1 MSSNQLI
8 ILETLAQKL
17 CPATKTLTLDANGKP
32 NAIPYGRAVKFH
44 GKIYQPTNINELSD
58 LLKFYADIPYALAVR
73 GQFRDHVDPTKPIW
87 RRKDEKKYPNA
98 PHTVCLKETALNWL
112 MLDIDK
118 LPLPALG
125 FNAPLSQLDPQTICD
140 VIIAKHLPELQGT
153 TYHFQ
158 LSSTAGWFDPHTV
171 SVHIWLWLAKPMTN
185 AECKAFAKMIN
196 ARENQ
201 LILDPSLYN
210 AAQPHYIAN
219 PILGNGIETDPLP
232 VRSGLVKKE
241 SYVFSMPV
249 VEITKPAPAQKSTPK
264 KSTQNRPKFDY
275 IRPHKL
281 DNWLKLIRRTDGG
294 VHDILLDVT
303 NWRANT
309 GGLWCDWKGFRK
321 KLEKALRESVRAQTD
336 MARIDALFDSGEYQ
350 RAVDGAKI
358 LAKHNFWQNY
368 SSHLVLSS
376 HDDTDTIRL
385 NERYLHSFSMPN
397 TLETLV
403 IDSDLGTGKTEWFY
417 NNVIKDAPLGQN
429 VLCQNSRRSLAK
441 ATALRFG
448 IVDYEDF
455 KQATEKERHL
465 MDCRMMSLCVNSSLK
480 LVNPKD
486 PIDVLFLDESDL
498 IILHLLGGAVPDKIR
513 EDLIYHNIEITRNAK
528 HVICAQSLVSDLTLS
543 FLKLAG
549 REDIIKVINTHQPW
563 KSLPIDYFRKKD
575 KALERLLEIAD
586 KGTPFLCPC
595 NSSNQALR
603 IYLDLQK
610 RHPDRKYLLVTQGVA
625 TEPEQ
630 SEFLANPNKHAHK
643 YDGVIFSPSM
653 ESGVSIDVEHFKE
666 TIGFCSANEKVGT
679 PEAFVQ
685 QILRGRKAQR
695 ISLWVDPQ
703 KHDLPTTDERCARE
717 AIARFDVA
725 AKMIEHDGEE
735 LIAFKKTP
743 VVDLAMKAQAI
754 QNKSKNNTDRV
765 VYALLTERMGCQV
778 NLVDSDLSD
787 LGIEAS
793 KQGKQLQKEHY
804 QAQVETSAKLS
815 PVEYETLKENRSQ
828 SAKETWDLCR
838 YRLEH
843 ELCVD
848 LDADGDNEAIFD
860 QWNQGRVVQSLRGF
874 EEGLLGLD
882 EAKVVAGHLLEN
894 KAQYSEAQGFM
905 TRWLIRRGLMESLH
919 LTVDEDGDVSCDPE
933 FKFRYSDLMSSWW
946 YRFARQNRDAVN
958 GSHVGCRIKG
968 KRPSESEIGRWIRAM
983 GVVLKRSQVDVD
995 ESANKPLKEKK
1006 VDSSTKRKQ
1015 QTYFSVNIEKMQ
1027 ALTSTFKRRR
1037 ASGATVWASLI
1048 TKAMHSGEGQVV
1060 VGSCEDAIRALL
1072 PELKTP
1078 AGEQTVVV
1086 LFERLG
1092 DRFGWLEINEVYYRL
1107 AA

>member
-1 MSSNQLI
+1 
-8 ILETLAQKL
+8 
-17 CPATKTLTLDANGKP
+17 
-32 NAIPYGRAVKFH
+32 
-44 GKIYQPTNINELSD
+44 
-58 LLKFYADIPYALAVR
+58 
-73 GQFRDHVDPTKPIW
+73 
-87 RRKDEKKYPNA
+87 
-98 PHTVCLKETALNWL
+98 
-112 MLDIDK
+112 
-118 LPLPALG
+118 
-125 FNAPLSQLDPQTICD
+125 
-140 VIIAKHLPELQGT
+140 
-153 TYHFQ
+153 
-158 LSSTAGWFDPHTV
+158 
-171 SVHIWLWLAKPMTN
+171 MTN
-185 AECKAFAKMIN
+185 PQCKAFAKMIN
-196 ARENQ
+196 AREKQ
-201 LILDPSLYN
+201 QILDPSLYN

-219 PILGNGIETDPLP
+219 PILGNGIKTDPLP
-232 VRSGLVKKE
+232 VRSGFIKKE
-241 SYVFSMPV
+241 SDVFSMPV
-249 VEITKPAPAQKSTPK
+249 VEITKPAPAQRSTSK

-275 IRPHKL
+275 IRPYTL
-281 DNWLKLIRRTDGG
+281 DKWLELATQIDGG
-294 VHDILLDVT
+294 LHEFLLDIT

-309 GGLWCDWKGFRK
+309 GGLWCDWKDFRK
-321 KLEKALRESVRAQTD
+321 KLEKALRESIRAQTD
-336 MARIDALFDSGEYQ
+336 MARIDTLFNSGEYQ

-358 LAKHNFWQNY
+358 LAKQNFWQNY

-441 ATALRFG
+441 ATALRFD
-448 IVDYEDF
+448 IVDYEEF
-455 KQATEKERHL
+455 KQATGRMRQL
-465 MDCRMMSLCVNSSLK
+465 MDCRMMSLCVNSSLQ

-513 EDLIYHNIEITRNAK
+513 EDLIAHHIEITRNAK

-543 FLKLAG
+543 FLKLAR
-549 REDIIKVINTHQPW
+549 REDVIKVINTHQPW

-595 NSSNQALR
+595 NSSGQALR
-603 IYLDLQK
+603 IYLDLSK
-610 RHPDRKYLLVTQGVA
+610 RHPDKNYLLITNDTA
-625 TEPEQ
+625 SEPDQ
-630 SEFLANPNKHAHK
+630 SAFLSDPNKHAQK
-643 YDGVIFSPSM
+643 YDGVIFSPVL
-653 ESGVSIDVEHFKE
+653 ESGNSIDHPHFE
-666 TIGFCSANEKVGT
+666 EIIGFCSAAEQVGT
-679 PEAFVQ
+679 PESFIQMV
-685 QILRGRKAQR
+685 LRGRKAKR
-695 ISLWVDPQ
+695 VSLWVDPQ

-725 AKMIEHDGEE
+725 AKMIEQDGKE
-735 LIAFKKTP
+735 LIAFEKTP

-804 QAQVETSAKLS
+804 QAQVEKSAKLS
-815 PVEYETLKENRSQ
+815 PVEYETIKENRSQ
-828 SAKETWDLCR
+828 SVKETWDLCR
-838 YRLEH
+838 YRLER

-848 LDADGDNEAIFD
+848 LDGDGDNEGIFD
-860 QWNQGRVVQSLRGF
+860 LWNQGRVVQSLRGF

-894 KAQYSEAQGFM
+894 RAQYSEAQGFM
-905 TRWLIRRGLMESLH
+905 TRWLIRRGLMESLR
-919 LTVDEDGDVSCDPE
+919 LCVDVDGNVSCDPE
-933 FKFRYSDLMSSWW
+933 FRFRYSDLMSSWW

-983 GVVLKRSQVDVD
+983 GVVLKRYQVDVD
-995 ESANKPLKEKK
+995 ESANKSLKEKK

-1015 QTYFSVNIEKMQ
+1015 QTYFRVNLEKMQ
-1027 ALTSTFKRRR
+1027 GLTSTFKRRR

-1048 TKAMHSGEGQVV
+1048 TKAMHSGEGKIVD
-1060 VGSCEDAIRALL
+1060 GSCEDAIRALL
-1072 PELKTP
+1072 PELRTP
-1078 AGEQTVVV
+1078 AGDQSVVV